1 MAALITNNAA
11 GTLNGSIADDATS
24 LALNSGQ
31 GALFPSPSGG
41 TYFYATLV
49 SSTLD
54 VEIIKV
60 TARSTDTFSTIV
72 RAQDGTSALAFA
84 DGDVVEIR
92 PIAALFAEMLK
103 PDETATISKGYTL
116 TPYSAGTK
124 SSGTFTPAPADGNY
138 QYATNG
144 GAHTLAAPS
153 SDCAIDLYYLNNASA
168 GAITMS
174 GFTVGANTGDTYTTT
189 DTYKFILSIRRIDS
203 VSAYV
208 WKALQ

>member
-11 GTLNGSIADDATS
+11 GTLNGSITDVATS

-92 PIAALFAEMLK
+92 PIAALFAE
-103 PDETATISKGYTL
+103 TAKTADL
-116 TPYSAGTK
+116 Q
-124 SSGTFTPAPADGNY
+124 TFTASQRGTVTTDNDVSFDMAV
-138 QYATNG
+138 TNNFRSTPTAG
-144 GAHTLAAPS
+144 GALTFTNITSGQSGNIHLVQTVPYAITAAATTKISS
-153 SDCAIDLYYLNNASA
+153 SDLAKISAVGTYWLSYYCYDGTNVIVSC
-168 GAITMS
+168 S
-174 GFTVGANTGDTYTTT
+174 GDVTV
-189 DTYKFILSIRRIDS
+189 
-203 VSAYV
+203 
-208 WKALQ
+208 